1 MKQTN
6 NLPRRVGY
14 SLLTSLNSIAYALK
28 SASNISDS
36 TYYEEV
42 KLQMIRRNNNLF
54 NSTDMDA
61 LDSILTF
68 AQATIDQLERGNPI
82 PTGSFITI
90 AKHSKASLKY
100 VSTPTAV
107 GIVLTTAMLKRI
119 LDLATTVG
127 ADVNGNTKSEKY
139 IRYVC
144 EHDRY
149 SRQNSSA
156 EFVRLL
162 DILRYFDE
170 IDSQV
175 IEISLEGV
183 HNDWKIDNRSN
194 RSYYARHSNTSSE
207 SVSAMF
213 PMVSDRYQEDSWKHY
228 LTTLYSGL
236 TNLDSVCAIATTLPK
251 SVMLAELKG
260 VTV

>member
-1 MKQTN
+1 
-6 NLPRRVGY
+6 
-14 SLLTSLNSIAYALK
+14 
-28 SASNISDS
+28 
-36 TYYEEV
+36 
-42 KLQMIRRNNNLF
+42 MIKRNHSLF

-61 LDSILTF
+61 LESITTF
-68 AQATIDQLERGNPI
+68 YRDTIDQLERGKPI

-107 GIVLTTAMLKRI
+107 GIVLTTAMVKRI
-119 LDLATTVG
+119 LELATTVG
-127 ADVNGNTKSEKY
+127 SDVNGNTKAEKY

-144 EHDRY
+144 EHDHY
-149 SRQNSSA
+149 SRQNTSA

-170 IDSQV
+170 VDSQV

-183 HNDWKIDNRSN
+183 HNDWKVDNRSN
-194 RSYYARHSNTSSE
+194 RNYYSRHNNTSSE

-228 LTTLYSGL
+228 LTTLYNGM
-236 TNLDSVCAIATTLPK
+236 TTPDNVCAVATMLPK
-251 SVMLAELKG
+251 NVMLAELKG
-260 VTV
+260 VKV